1 MMGEGMDATHHELPE
16 FDFEAVFEADDYMYF
31 YSEILSD
38 ETADNQVAFLVKYL
52 GLDAPAQILDLACGF
67 GRHANR
73 LATLGHHVTGIDLTP
88 GFLELARKD
97 AEARGLR
104 VDYQQGDMREID
116 FDQAFDHVLLLFTA
130 FGYFSDDENANV
142 LQRIGKAL
150 RKGGKFVC
158 DVPNRDV
165 ILKGYLPYIVMEKNS
180 DLMIDRNDFDSLSGR
195 MYNRRIVIRDGVRKD
210 KPFFV
215 RVYNPSE
222 IATLIEQAGLKVEHI
237 LGDYDEETPV
247 GQSRRMVVLARK

>member
-1 MMGEGMDATHHELPE
+1 MNATKNELPE
-16 FDFEAVFEADDYMYF
+16 FDFEAVFEVEDYLYF

-38 ETADNQVAFLVKYL
+38 EVADKQVAFLVRRL
-52 GLDAPAQILDLACGF
+52 GLDEPADILDLACGF

-73 LATLGHHVTGIDLTP
+73 LAALGHHVTGIDLTP

-97 AEARGLR
+97 AEARGLQ
-104 VDYQQGDMREID
+104 VDYQQGDMRQID
-116 FDQAFDHVLLLFTA
+116 FDQSFDHILLLFTA
-130 FGYFSDDENANV
+130 FGYFSDDENAQV
-142 LQRIGKAL
+142 MLRIGKAL
-150 RKGGKFVC
+150 RKGGKFIF

-165 ILKGYLPYIVMEKNS
+165 ILKDFLPYIVVEKNK

-222 IATLIEQAGLKVEHI
+222 ITALIEQAGMKIEHI

-247 GQSRRMVVLARK
+247 GQSRRMVVLAIK

>member
-1 MMGEGMDATHHELPE
+1 MNATKNELPE
-16 FDFEAVFEADDYMYF
+16 FDFEAVFEVEDYLYF
-31 YSEILSD
+31 YSEVLSN
-38 ETADNQVAFLVKYL
+38 EVADKQVAFLVRRL
-52 GLDAPAQILDLACGF
+52 GLDAPARILDLACGF

-73 LATLGHHVTGIDLTP
+73 LAALGHHVTGIDLTP

-97 AEARGLR
+97 AEARGLQ
-104 VDYQQGDMREID
+104 VDYQPGDMRQID
-116 FDQAFDHVLLLFTA
+116 FDQVFDHILLLFTA
-130 FGYFSDDENANV
+130 YGYFSDEENAQV

-150 RKGGKFVC
+150 RKGGRFVF

-165 ILKGYLPYIVMEKNS
+165 ILKDFMPYFVMEKNA

-222 IATLIEQAGLKVEHI
+222 ITALVEEAGMKIENI

-247 GQSRRMVVLARK
+247 GKSRRMVILARK